1 MSLFCDPAKKTTLIA
16 FVDMQ
21 VLSALGAVV
30 NVLRIPE
37 KWFHDQGAADKG
49 VRVAG
54 RFDYWLNSHQIMHIL
69 VSLSLLH
76 LHWGAAADYHHFVS
90 HPELCSFIR

>member
-1 MSLFCDPAKKTTLIA
+1 
-16 FVDMQ
+16 VDVQ
-21 VLSALGAVV
+21 VLSALGAIV

-37 KWFHDQGAADKG
+37 KWFHDQAAADKG

-69 VSLSLLH
+69 VALSLLH
-76 LHWGAAADYHHFVS
+76 LHWGAAADYHYFVS
-90 HPELCSFIR
+90 HPDQCSFIR